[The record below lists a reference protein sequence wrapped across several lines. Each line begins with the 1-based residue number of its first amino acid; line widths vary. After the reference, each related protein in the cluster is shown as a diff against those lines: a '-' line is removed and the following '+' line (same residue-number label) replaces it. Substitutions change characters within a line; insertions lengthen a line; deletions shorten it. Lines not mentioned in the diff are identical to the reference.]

1 MKFFLLFLSLI
12 TAAVGSGFKTVTLK
26 EKYTKDCDL
35 TITLTYQKVNL
46 KTFPYA
52 QAYMNY
58 INLYKKFYFEYRNPK
73 KMFTEDDIFDYCHVT
88 GIDKHYY
95 EDVHIY
101 LTAITPMSYSV
112 RVYANSYAGEANTHQ
127 NDFSA
132 TETLDPL
139 DNSSFAASYDS
150 IVTNQKAL
158 KKIAFKEYKKQRH
171 FKKGD
176 TLEKDTWYENEFKLP
191 QNFSIFKDGL
201 MLNFSE
207 FVWDKSVG
215 SDLNIFI
222 PYSEIKYILKKNFLK
237 TLQKK
242 DFYYFENSYVNT
254 KIAFKKIKEKLLVT
268 VYYKL
273 KKPYKKAWLSLSF
286 PQFGTAKGF
295 KLIKSSF
302 SKITF
307 YQKGKTVYNKEKHK
321 NIKASYLL
329 LEGELSKAKKAFLQ
343 FEMPLKNFVLINFR
357 TTIKGK
363 KIHHFPLKNRA
374 YSFLIDLPWD
384 NFVPDQYPKEFEK
397 VKFPPLNSSY
407 ITDQQGYPIYE
418 LFYFKNPKKLFKR
431 GFQ

>member
-1 MKFFLLFLSLI
+1 MFYI
-12 TAAVGSGFKTVTLK
+12 AIAMGNNDKTITLK
-26 EKYTKDCDL
+26 ENYAKDCDL

-52 QAYMNY
+52 KAYMNY
-58 INLYKKFYFEYRNPK
+58 INLYKRFYFEYRNPK
-73 KMFTEDDIFDYCHVT
+73 KMFSEDDIFDYCYDTEV
-88 GIDKHYY
+88 DKHYY

-101 LTAITPMSYSV
+101 LTAITPQSYSIGI
-112 RVYANSYAGEANTHQ
+112 YANSYAGEANTHQ

-132 TETLDPL
+132 TQTLNPL
-139 DNSSFAASYDS
+139 DNSPFAITYDE

-158 KKIAFKEYKKQRH
+158 KKIALKEYKKQRH

-176 TLEKDTWYENEFKLP
+176 TLEKDTWYENKFKLP
-191 QNFSIFKDGL
+191 QNFSLFKDGL
-201 MLNFSE
+201 MLNFTE
-207 FVWDKSVG
+207 YVWDKSLG
-215 SDLNIFI
+215 SELNIFI
-222 PYSEIKYILKKNFLK
+222 PYSEIKSILKKNFLK
-237 TLQKK
+237 TLLKK
-242 DFYYFENSYVNT
+242 DFYHFKNRYFST

-273 KKPYKKAWLSLSF
+273 KKSYKKAWLSLSF
-286 PQFGTAKGF
+286 PQFSTEKGF

-302 SKITF
+302 TKITF
-307 YQKGKTVYNKEKHK
+307 YHKGKKIYNKEKNK
-321 NIKASYLL
+321 NINAKYLL

-343 FEMPLKNFVLINFR
+343 FKMPLKNFVLINFR

-363 KIHHFPLKNRA
+363 KIHHFPIKNRA
-374 YSFLIDLPWD
+374 YSFIINLPWD

-418 LFYFKNPKKLFKR
+418 LFYFKNTKKFFVERKE
-431 GFQ
+431 